1 MPAVNNAVAVFQI
14 SLQKSDFVS
23 FVYIPRNRLAGSYGS
38 SIFNFLRNLHSVSI
52 VVVPDYIST
61 TVYKVYLF
69 STPSLI
75 IVISF

>member
-1 MPAVNNAVAVFQI
+1 MPVVNNAAVILQI

-23 FVYIPRNRLAGSYGS
+23 FVYIPRNRLVGSYGS

-61 TVYKVYLF
+61 TVYKGSLF

>member
-1 MPAVNNAVAVFQI
+1 MPAVNNAAAIFQI

-61 TVYKVYLF
+61 TVYKVSLF
-69 STPSLI
+69 SMPSLI